1 MGIPILTSWWG
12 RRSLRVKMVLV
23 AGLPLMAV
31 AAAVPILANAH
42 RDLSRVSDAVTD
54 AYEVRAGLDLVL
66 QDLVDAES
74 WVRAYLLTRD
84 ARFLQ
89 SYRGGA
95 GSVRGD
101 FVRLRSRL
109 AAAPAPTQGRLDLL
123 ADLIDDRLRILRAG
137 IRFAQHAPPGEIPET
152 LLSEGKATMDR
163 IRGTVGELHEEQTL
177 VLERR
182 REERAR
188 AERTSMA
195 LSVIVVPLALLA
207 SIAAVLMFASMLV
220 RRVRQI
226 EENARRLETGE
237 LLNVPPPGT
246 DEVARLATSLAHTAA
261 RLAEQQAALRELALV
276 DPLTGLHNRR
286 AFMELA
292 DHEMAVCRRTD
303 RDTTLL
309 YIDLDH
315 LKLVNDRHGHAEGD
329 RLIYETAN
337 LLRHVFRGSDIV
349 ARIGGDEFC
358 VLLAR
363 DTESDGAAAL
373 QRLDGALGERNARGD
388 LPHRIELSVG
398 IASCDP
404 GAPHTIDDLI
414 ADADRAMYRQKLGK
428 RPVAV

>member
-1 MGIPILTSWWG
+1 
-12 RRSLRVKMVLV
+12 MVLV

-54 AYEVRAGLDLVL
+54 AYEVQAGLDLVL

-74 WVRAYLLTRD
+74 GVRAYLLTRD

-123 ADLIDDRLRILRAG
+123 ADLIDDRLRILRAA
-137 IRFAQHAPPGEIPET
+137 IPFAQHAPPGEIPEA
-152 LLSEGKATMDR
+152 LLAEGKDTMDR
-163 IRGTVGELHEEQTL
+163 IRGTVGELHDQQTL

-195 LSVIVVPLALLA
+195 LSVMSSRSRSWHRSRPY
-207 SIAAVLMFASMLV
+207 SCSRSTLV
-220 RRVRQI
+220 RRVRRI

-237 LLNVPPPGT
+237 LLNAPPPGT

-292 DHEMAVCRRTD
+292 DHEMAVCRRTGLG
-303 RDTTLL
+303 TALL
-309 YIDLDH
+309 FIDLDH
-315 LKLVNDRHGHAEGD
+315 LKRVNDRHGHAEGD
-329 RLIYETAN
+329 RLICKTADV
-337 LLRHVFRGSDIV
+337 LRRVVRGSDIV
-349 ARIGGDEFC
+349 ARLGGDEFC

-363 DTESDGAAAL
+363 ETGVDGAAAL
-373 QRLDGALGERNARGD
+373 QRLDDALDERNARGD
-388 LPHRIELSVG
+388 LPYRIELSAG
-398 IASCDP
+398 IATSDP
-404 GAPHTIDDLI
+404 AGPLTIDELI
-414 ADADRAMYRQKLGK
+414 AEADRAMYRQKLSR